1 MLLVSLIP
9 IIAVAVLVYI
19 NMSSTRDTVSSNVK
33 ESRIQLEQGLE
44 NGRTAIEESNVGL
57 NMVSISE
64 LMLGQ
69 LKIYVTERV
78 SDMAG
83 WAADQRIT
91 NTLANGVTREA
102 IDFVEQNTENNP
114 AISRVSV
121 SGLDGYTVIK
131 SDSSILP
138 IVSHKEWWQT
148 ASQGALYLGPATQA
162 TDKEGV
168 TVQVGLPVADPQ
180 SGRVA
185 GVLGA
190 TLTIDPAGMAEIW
203 GDKVPQS
210 HVILVD
216 EDYDLVIDSVDT
228 GRHLQSDPY
237 WSRAEQKAIVMLR
250 DEGAE
255 SGYVMEGD
263 EVVVFSRWVAGEALA
278 DDYQLSMNPDLQWSI
293 MIRMPT
299 SVAFSAFEAIN
310 ADEILETME
319 EVEDNVQSDT
329 TEILAFLMLILALVS
344 VAVLVVALWVSRGL
358 TDPILKLHRA
368 VVEVMSGNMDHRVN
382 IQSNDEI
389 GDLSKAFDEMTVA
402 VNTAQGQLQNYSKSL
417 ERMVENRTKYLEK
430 EIKERQRAETKLQ
443 EAHSDLQEAHEELK
457 SSQEQ
462 LLQSA
467 KLAAVGQLVSG
478 VAHEVNNPL
487 MAISGNAEML
497 LKKTED
503 EKLRKRLRTIYN
515 ETGRAIA
522 IVRNLLSF
530 SRKRDLEKTNVSI
543 NEVIDSIAQLRSYD
557 MSLEDIEVETIFA
570 PDLPDVLADFQ
581 QMQQV
586 ILNLMINAEWAIKAR
601 GNGGKVIIRTE
612 REGDMVRVTLEDD
625 GTGIP
630 ENIQGRVF
638 EPFFTT
644 KDVGEGTGLGLSIC
658 YGIINDHNGQISVE
672 SKEGKW
678 TRFTILLPIA

>member
-44 NGRTAIEESNVGL
+44 NGKTAIEESNVGL
-57 NMVSISE
+57 NLVSISE

-69 LKIYVTERV
+69 MNIYVTERIQ
-78 SDMAG
+78 DMAD
-83 WAADQRIT
+83 WATDQRVVYA
-91 NTLANGVTREA
+91 LENGETREA
-102 IDFVEQNTENNP
+102 NNFLKHNTESNP
-114 AISRVSV
+114 AISDAVVTGR
-121 SGLDGYTVIK
+121 DGYAVVK
-131 SDSSILP
+131 SDSSMQDIFYHKDWWLAASTGDLYVGPTMKAKETDGVIVQVALP
-138 IVSHKEWWQT
+138 IKDGQNNEV
-148 ASQGALYLGPATQA
+148 LG
-162 TDKEGV
+162 V
-168 TVQVGLPVADPQ
+168 F
-180 SGRVA
+180 
-185 GVLGA
+185 GA
-190 TLTIDPAGMAEIW
+190 TLTVDPVSMAEVW
-203 GDKVPQS
+203 GREFPQS
-210 HVILVD
+210 RVILID
-216 EDYDLVIDSVDT
+216 EDYNLIADSFDT
-228 GRHLQSDPY
+228 DRHLQADPY
-237 WSRAEQKAIVMLR
+237 WSRAEQEAIVKLG
-250 DEGAE
+250 DEGGE
-255 SGYVMEGD
+255 SGYVIEED
-263 EVVVFSRWVAGEALA
+263 EVVVFSRWTV
-278 DDYQLSMNPDLQWSI
+278 DDTLSEYYRIPTAPNLEWVI

-299 SVAFSAFEAIN
+299 SIAFSAFEAIN
-310 ADEILETME
+310 ADEILATME

-329 TEILAFLMLILALVS
+329 TKILAFLMLILALVS

-430 EIKERQRAETKLQ
+430 EIKERQQAETKLQ
-443 EAHSDLQEAHEELK
+443 EAHLELQGAHEELK

-530 SRKRDLEKTNVSI
+530 ARKRDLEKINVSI
-543 NEVIDSIAQLRSYD
+543 HEVIDSIVQLRSYD
-557 MSLEDIEVETIFA
+557 MSLEDIEVETVFA

-586 ILNLMINAEWAIKAR
+586 VLNLMINAEWAIKAR
-601 GNGGKVIIRTE
+601 GDGGKVTIRTE
-612 REGDMVRVTLEDD
+612 RADDMVKVIMEDD

-630 ENIQGRVF
+630 ENIQDRVF